1 MLTAVLVKAADRPAQ
16 RRLGVC
22 GLEPSFLR
30 ERLLDAD
37 EVGWRGIG
45 GRKKGVDR
53 ERGIAGVG
61 VSQNIAGGIDRV
73 IAVVGHRQLLAVA
86 PARVGVTR
94 DAPPQQPPLSGW
106 KGETGP

>member
-22 GLEPSFLR
+22 GLEPRFLR

-45 GRKKGVDR
+45 GRKQVVDR
-53 ERGIAGVG
+53 ERGIADEEVA
-61 VSQNIAGGIDRV
+61 QNIAGAVDRV
-73 IAVVGHRQLLAVA
+73 IAVVGNQRIIAVETT
-86 PARVGVTR
+86 RVGDLCRRSWWERVM
-94 DAPPQQPPLSGW
+94 
-106 KGETGP
+106 